1 MNYKGLP
8 EQLVARINPVDARA
22 YALASGW
29 QRQQAVNGKV
39 AIYSNPASDLDQL
52 LIPLDSAISDYAMRM
67 AEVVANLAEK
77 ENRPAFEVLNDLLV
91 PPSDVLRFRLDEPES
106 QTGLIPLDQGIGLL
120 VGARRAL
127 MAAACSI
134 VQPQSFHP
142 RLSRTEAE
150 QLVRASLLGQS
161 ERGSYTAVIA
171 CRLDAGPGPRGA
183 KALPLF
189 EPQPRRAH
197 PEPVSPSEVPF
208 TRQVTS
214 LLMRSVARIA
224 SVGSILTTTLP
235 CCTPKGLIPP

>member
-1 MNYKGLP
+1 MSYKGLP

-29 QRQQAVNGKV
+29 QRRQTVNGKV
-39 AIYSNPASDLDQL
+39 AIYSHPSSDLDQL
-52 LIPLDSAISDYAMRM
+52 LIPLDSAISDYATRM
-67 AEVVANLAEK
+67 AEVIANLAET

-106 QTGLIPLDQGIGLL
+106 ETGLIPLDQGIGLL

-134 VQPQSFHP
+134 VQPKSFHP

-150 QLVRASLLGQS
+150 QVVRASLLGQS

-171 CRLDAGPGPRGA
+171 CRLDAGPVPRGA
-183 KALPLF
+183 KPSALL
-189 EPQPRRAH
+189 EPPSGPT

-214 LLMRSVARIA
+214 LLMHSVRGSPRRSIPT
-224 SVGSILTTTLP
+224 ITLP
-235 CCTPKGLIPP
+235 CCTATGLIPP